1 MKLSWVLVLSPL
13 LSLKSL
19 FDKIC
24 FILHSLYGAVGQ
36 NTFFLLLHYFYHI
49 VLFYLDIIIIYVM
62 KLAVKYTYMQVS
74 SLVSLFISL
83 QHWFIIS
90 HGFIMSWL
98 NIFYLF
104 DPLMTLSCDTWFT
117 ICMKYCYIN
126 TSVMVIHDF
135 GYNTL

>member
-1 MKLSWVLVLSPL
+1 MWLKISTECNKFFPKFSLFEVVLGSCPL

-83 QHWFIIS
+83 QH
-90 HGFIMSWL
+90 
-98 NIFYLF
+98 
-104 DPLMTLSCDTWFT
+104 
-117 ICMKYCYIN
+117 
-126 TSVMVIHDF
+126 
-135 GYNTL
+135 